1 MSENKLNETEV
12 FAQKTEEAELEQ
24 VSGGAAGYNYCR
36 YGYIAPVQ
44 REEPKPEINR
54 EEQVQ
59 PQPQPQPFLTEAD
72 LPKNLK
78 LPEASGKKLD

>member
-1 MSENKLNETEV
+1 MSENKLNKTEV
-12 FAQKTEEAELEQ
+12 FAQNTEETELEQ

-44 REEPKPEINR
+44 REEPKPEMNR

-59 PQPQPQPFLTEAD
+59 PQTQPQPFLTEAE

>member
-36 YGYIAPVQ
+36 YGYTGPVQ

-54 EEQVQ
+54 EEQV
-59 PQPQPQPFLTEAD
+59 QPQPQPFLTEAD